1 MGCFL
6 EKGTLSR
13 GILCFQRLECM
24 PEKEGMRLETGLN
37 EFKPRGRLSDLIG
50 S

>member
-1 MGCFL
+1 MGSFL

-24 PEKEGMRLETGLN
+24 PEKEVMKLRMGAN
-37 EFKPRGRLSDLIG
+37 ERKPRGRLSDLIG